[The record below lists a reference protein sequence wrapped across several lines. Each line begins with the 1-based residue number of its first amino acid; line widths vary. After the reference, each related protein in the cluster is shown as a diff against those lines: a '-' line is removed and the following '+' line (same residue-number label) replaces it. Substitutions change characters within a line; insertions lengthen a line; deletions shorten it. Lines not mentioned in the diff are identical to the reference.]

1 MIFLACTQWIEA
13 MPSATFVL
21 LKEQTMNTK
30 QTIAIIGATGSM
42 GAAIA
47 GSLAKGN
54 YRLLLSARNQEKLD
68 ALAQKIKA
76 ETASADI
83 EELTCSTQASW
94 EADII
99 ISAVPYEAERE
110 MAGKIREMA
119 NQKIVIS
126 IANPLNSTYDGL
138 VTTSNTSAAEE
149 LQKLLPNSKVVKA
162 FNTTF
167 AADFDTPTIDG
178 KQVDAFIAGNNQE
191 ALETVSELVIT
202 SGFNPVIAGDL
213 SVSRTLEN
221 MQLLLIQLNMKN
233 NYNWLAGWK
242 ILHN

>member
-1 MIFLACTQWIEA
+1 
-13 MPSATFVL
+13 
-21 LKEQTMNTK
+21 MNTK

-42 GAAIA
+42 GATITK
-47 GSLAKGN
+47 SLAKGN
-54 YRLLLSARNQEKLD
+54 YRLLLTARNKEKVE
-68 ALAQKIKA
+68 ALTQQIKA
-76 ETASADI
+76 ENALADL
-83 EELTCSTQASW
+83 EELSCFTEASW

-110 MAGKIREMA
+110 MAEKIKEMA

-138 VTTSNTSAAEE
+138 VTAPNTSAAEE
-149 LQKLLPNSKVVKA
+149 LQKLLPNSKIVKA

-167 AADFDTPTIDG
+167 AADFNTPVIDG
-178 KQVDAFIAGNNQE
+178 KQVDAFIAGNSQE
-191 ALETVSELVIT
+191 ALEIVSELVST
-202 SGFNPVIAGDL
+202 AGFNPVIAGDL

-221 MQLLLIQLNMKN
+221 MQFLLIQLNMKN

-242 ILHN
+242 ILHNQPNN